1 MPKQYEAIKENLL
14 AKGEKKEVAQR
25 IAAATYNK
33 NRPKGA
39 TPMGPNYEQR
49 VKQGAKGKR
58 PGVKVRAASRK
69 K

>member
-1 MPKQYEAIKENLL
+1 MPKQYERIKESLL

-33 NRPKGA
+33 NRPEGA
-39 TPMGPNYEQR
+39 TPMGPNYEER
-49 VKQGAKGKR
+49 VHENKR
-58 PGVKVRAASRK
+58 PGVRVKANARK